1 MSANKYSE
9 HLVVIPEDDANRQIL
24 NGFRNTLGVDF
35 RKIQVEPVAGGWKK
49 VLETFESDH
58 IPTMGTFPKR
68 HVLLM
73 IDFDRDSNRIDEV
86 KKVIPEELRDRVFV
100 LGVFSEPEDLSKSIR
115 QTEEMIGELLADACL
130 NKVEGLWSNPLLNH
144 NNDELT
150 RMQSLICGHLV
161 V

>member
-35 RKIQVEPVAGGWKK
+35 RKIQVEAVAGGWKK

-58 IPTMGTFPKR
+58 IPTMGKFPKR

-115 QTEEMIGELLADACL
+115 QTEEMIGESLADACL
-130 NKVEGLWSNPLLNH
+130 NKVEGLWSNPLLSH

-161 V
+161 D

>member
-68 HVLLM
+68 HVLLL

-86 KKVIPEELRDRVFV
+86 KKVIPEELSDRVFV

-130 NKVEGLWSNPLLNH
+130 NKVEGLWSNPLLSH
-144 NNDELT
+144 NNDELR

>member
-68 HVLLM
+68 HVLLL

-86 KKVIPEELRDRVFV
+86 KKVIPEELSDRVFV

>member
-1 MSANKYSE
+1 MSANRYSE

-24 NGFRNTLGVDF
+24 NGFRNTLGVDL

-58 IPTMGTFPKR
+58 IPMMGKFPKR

-73 IDFDRDSNRIDEV
+73 IDFDRDSNRIDGV
-86 KKVIPEELRDRVFV
+86 KKVIPEELKDRVFV

-130 NKVEGLWSNPLLNH
+130 NKVEGLWSNPLLSH

-161 V
+161 D